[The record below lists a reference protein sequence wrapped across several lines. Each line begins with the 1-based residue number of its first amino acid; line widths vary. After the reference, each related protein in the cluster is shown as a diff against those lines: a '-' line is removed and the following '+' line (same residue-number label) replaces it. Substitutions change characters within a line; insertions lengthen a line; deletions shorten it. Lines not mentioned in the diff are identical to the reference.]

1 MPSRIPPDTLPAKL
15 YLLAWDPDRQRLS
28 HRDDLG
34 YLLRGAILADLSLR
48 GCVRDEDGHVR
59 ASGTKRTGDQLL
71 DDVLRE
77 MSEDRPRG
85 WGAWVRRRARAT
97 LIAVEDQLAAT
108 GVVTVDTRRALGVF
122 PRRRAM
128 VTEPAAL
135 RAAVRDAALGNR
147 PVSSISDTDAA
158 LVALAATGDLRT
170 VLSRRERKDN
180 AERIEACTARC
191 GKAAPALRKVLT
203 SVKAA
208 RASAAAAGGG

>member
-1 MPSRIPPDTLPAKL
+1 MPSRTAPDTLPAKL

-48 GCVRDEDGHVR
+48 GCVRDEDGDVR
-59 ASGTKRTGDQLL
+59 ASGTRRTGDRVL
-71 DDVLRE
+71 DDMLRE
-77 MSEDRPRG
+77 INEDRPRG
-85 WGAWVRRRARAT
+85 WGAWVRRRAGAT
-97 LIAVEDQLAAT
+97 LIAVEDQLAAA
-108 GVVTVDTRRALGVF
+108 GVVKVDERRVLGLF
-122 PRRRAM
+122 RRRRAT

-147 PVSSISDTDAA
+147 PVSSVADADAA

-180 AERIEACTARC
+180 AERITACTERC
-191 GKAAPALRKVLT
+191 GKAAPALRRVLT